1 MQLLYQ
7 TICLAEVEITVY
19 SSVSLQ
25 QLQFCDLK
33 ASGVIDRINRR
44 RDEAAEDPVE
54 LKDYMEVERHWRDR
68 EGCLAACVY
77 L

>member
-7 TICLAEVEITVY
+7 TICLAEVEITLC

-33 ASGVIDRINRR
+33 ASGVIDRMNRR
-44 RDEAAEDPVE
+44 REEAAEDGME
-54 LKDYMEVERHWRDR
+54 LKDNMEVERL
-68 EGCLAACVY
+68 EGQERLVAACVY